1 MSISSF
7 VQLRQRGF
15 LSLVLVSLLVSACSA
30 LAQTPSSPLSSVPI
44 QKGVKLPRYEN
55 PRIGDLAPELVL
67 SQVDGTLWNS
77 RDELGQRTM
86 VLVMFGASPVL
97 IGKNLTPHKVLSE
110 IARVAIQLKERGVT
124 VVAISQT
131 QGISL
136 KGLDAGFDA
145 LTLRDDS
152 GALAKAFNI
161 SPTATTL
168 VSIDRAGFLRNV
180 ETVIDPAT
188 VSTHLSLQ
196 NDPTPAMQ
204 EGQVAPDFA
213 LSDMRGQV
221 RRLSELR
228 SRKNLLL
235 TFFPKCFTGGC
246 ANHLSSLQE
255 NLSALQATDTEVWA
269 VSIDPAA
276 GERGQIAFAENLG
289 LNFPLLPDEGRNL
302 SLLFGAARKPYSTP
316 WRRTYL
322 IDKNGVLRFVDKGIN
337 VFTHGA
343 EVLAKLRELGLDK
356 AN

>member
-7 VQLRQRGF
+7 MQLRQRGL
-15 LSLVLVSLLVSACSA
+15 LSLALISPLVSAYPA
-30 LAQTPSSPLSSVPI
+30 LAQTPSNPLSSVPI
-44 QKGVKLPRYEN
+44 QEGVKLPHYEN
-55 PRIGDLAPELVL
+55 PRIGDLALELAL
-67 SQVDGTLWNS
+67 PQADGTLWNS
-77 RDELGQRTM
+77 RDELGQRSV

-97 IGKNLTPHKVLSE
+97 VGKNLTPQKVLSD
-110 IARVAIQLKERGVT
+110 IARAASQLKGRGVT
-124 VVAISQT
+124 VVTVSQT

-145 LTLRDDS
+145 LSLQDDS

-168 VSIDRAGFLRNV
+168 ISIDRAGFLRSV
-180 ETVIDPAT
+180 ETVTDPAA
-188 VSTHLSLQ
+188 VSTRLALQ
-196 NDPTPAMQ
+196 SDLTPAME
-204 EGQVAPDFA
+204 EGRVAPDFMM
-213 LSDMRGQV
+213 SDMRGQV

-228 SRKNLLL
+228 GRKNLLL

-246 ANHLSSLQE
+246 ANHLT
-255 NLSALQATDTEVWA
+255 ALQGEREAFAAADVEIWA

-276 GERGQIAFAENLG
+276 GERGQIAFAESLG
-289 LNFPLLPDEGRNL
+289 LDFPLFPDEGRNL

-322 IDKNGVLRFVDKGIN
+322 IDKNGVLRFVDKNIN

-343 EVLAKLRELGLDK
+343 DMLAKIKELGLDK
-356 AN
+356 AK